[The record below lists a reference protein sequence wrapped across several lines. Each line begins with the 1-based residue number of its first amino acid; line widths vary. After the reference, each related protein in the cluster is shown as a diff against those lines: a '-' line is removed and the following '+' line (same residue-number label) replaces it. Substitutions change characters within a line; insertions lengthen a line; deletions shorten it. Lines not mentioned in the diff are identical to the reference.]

1 LLWLFLGSGFA
12 ESFRPPGLT
21 DVSYASFLLPG
32 AMTLV
37 AVFAAVFSA
46 ISIIEDRQAGWLQGV
61 LVSPAPRWSLAAGR
75 IAGSAVTAWL
85 QAAPL
90 LLLALLALDLD
101 VSALGAARSLAALAV
116 TCVAVAGLGLATAWK
131 SETTAGFHAVM
142 NLLFLPMWMLSG
154 AFFPADGAAPWLGA
168 VMRANPLAWCTD
180 AIRGPLHG
188 TDPGPAW
195 PLMAAFAVV
204 MVALA
209 VRLVSA
215 PARS

>member
-1 LLWLFLGSGFA
+1 MSVRLGVVAAWVVARRELVHLARRPARLAGAVGTPLLLWLFLGSGFA
-12 ESFRPPGLT
+12 ESFRPPGPT
-21 DVSYASFLLPG
+21 DVRYASFLLPG

-101 VSALGAARSLAALAV
+101 VSALGALRTLAALAV
-116 TCVAVAGLGLATAWK
+116 TCVAVAGLGLATAWR
-131 SETTAGFHAVM
+131 SET
-142 NLLFLPMWMLSG
+142 
-154 AFFPADGAAPWLGA
+154 
-168 VMRANPLAWCTD
+168 
-180 AIRGPLHG
+180 
-188 TDPGPAW
+188 
-195 PLMAAFAVV
+195 
-204 MVALA
+204 
-209 VRLVSA
+209 
-215 PARS
+215 